1 MTDIVTSDVIHLAKW
16 HENEAVR
23 LRKHPDADMSST
35 HGLAEMHGETAS
47 VLYMLLADRNA
58 AKLQAAETVVALNN
72 RDRERMQAE
81 REARAAEAERDAAI
95 MDADMQA
102 REAGNMEHNAR
113 VLMAERDVLR
123 VALMPFALAAPLDLT
138 PEMDDQYVDSS
149 SDMFYDLTYGYFRK
163 ARIALGKDR
172 R

>member
-1 MTDIVTSDVIHLAKW
+1 MTDIVTSDVIRLAKW

-23 LRKHPDADMSST
+23 LRKHPNADISSA

-47 VLYMLLADRNA
+47 TLYMLLAERDA
-58 AKLQAAETVVALNN
+58 AKLQAAEAVVALNN

-102 REAGNMEHNAR
+102 REAGNMEYNAR
-113 VLMAERDVLR
+113 VLMAERDRLR
-123 VALMPFALAAPLDLT
+123 EALRKVRDELGGSGQTHASLLRAFNIAYAALKET
-138 PEMDDQYVDSS
+138 GHE
-149 SDMFYDLTYGYFRK
+149 
-163 ARIALGKDR
+163 
-172 R
+172 

>member
-1 MTDIVTSDVIHLAKW
+1 MTEWMATFIIRLAKW

-23 LRKHPDADMSST
+23 LRKHPDADMSSA

-47 VLYMLLADRNA
+47 TLYMLLAERDA
-58 AKLQAAETVVALNN
+58 AKLQAAEAVVALNN

-102 REAGNMEHNAR
+102 REAGNMEYNAR
-113 VLMAERDVLR
+113 VLMTERDQLR
-123 VALMPFALAAPLDLT
+123 AALTNCLSFLRAIGEGNTFVAEAAC
-138 PEMDDQYVDSS
+138 
-149 SDMFYDLTYGYFRK
+149 
-163 ARIALGKDR
+163 IALGKDHQ
-172 R
+172 